1 MQQETAAARQPSLLW
16 TLDRYACMSVH
27 NHFFSMQQILN
38 ALWNEGQALE
48 SQLDNAGARAK
59 YEAIVAVDAR
69 HIGAQLRLSRFAQF
83 VDDYQQAH
91 RHVLDAA
98 DAIRAGASTK
108 LLGFVTQ
115 RLLDFSEDNEVAALI
130 LSADW
135 ADPEVLRQSPVL
147 AQHLWLCSRIED
159 ALRFLDAIEPKLAPN
174 ALLIFTRANVLRYLG
189 RMDQALTQYERALAL
204 KPGLADAHWALSTH
218 SRDLQ
223 PPRRLE
229 RLQQAAAGDR
239 TESLDT
245 AHFHYARFRE
255 LDYLNKHEHAWDALQ
270 AGANIM
276 RRIIRHS
283 ADEDRS
289 GLRRLQTLGC
299 EPLAQKTRQAEQPT
313 PIFIVGL
320 PRTGTTLLDRI
331 LGNHGWVSS
340 AGERNDFSA
349 AVSEVSNHFF
359 STLLQEADPAAFM
372 EISSEKVGRLYQQR
386 LKRHVSA
393 TAFAI
398 DKNPQNL
405 FNVPLIVRA
414 LPRARTLILDRDPID
429 AAFSNLKE
437 LFQGGAYPYSYDD
450 VSLATR
456 VRGSRQLMRA
466 WQSQN
471 PEAIRV
477 VSYEQLVQSP
487 ETVIR
492 DVLAFLGLPP
502 AQNLTDMK
510 ANNTAVATAS
520 SAQVR
525 EPINTRGIGAW
536 KRYADQL
543 EPLRTLLDGDA

>member
-1 MQQETAAARQPSLLW
+1 MQQ
-16 TLDRYACMSVH
+16 TL
-27 NHFFSMQQILN
+27 NT
-38 ALWNEGQALE
+38 LWNEGQALE
-48 SQLDNAGARAK
+48 SKRDQAGARAK
-59 YEAIVAVDAR
+59 YEAIVAIDAH
-69 HIGAQLRLSRFAQF
+69 HIAAQLRLSRFAQF
-83 VDDYQQAH
+83 ADEYRLAR

-130 LSADW
+130 LSTDW
-135 ADPEVLRQSPVL
+135 SDPEVLRQSPVL
-147 AQHLWLCSRIED
+147 AQHLWLCGRYQD
-159 ALRFLDAIEPKLAPN
+159 ALRFLDTAETKLPPN
-174 ALLIFTRANVLRYLG
+174 ALLAFTRASVLRYLG
-189 RMDQALTQYERALAL
+189 RMDEALVQYERAIAL
-204 KPGLADAHWALSTH
+204 DPELADVHWALSTH
-218 SRDLQ
+218 ARDPQ
-223 PPRRLE
+223 PPHRLE
-229 RLQQAAAGDR
+229 RIQQVATRHQA
-239 TESLDT
+239 ENLDI
-245 AHFHYARFRE
+245 AHLHYARFRE
-255 LDYLNKHEHAWDALQ
+255 LDYLDKREQAWDALR
-270 AGANIM
+270 AGARIM
-276 RRIIRHS
+276 QLATRHS
-283 ADEDRS
+283 ADEDRAC
-289 GLRRLQTLGC
+289 LKRLQALGC
-299 EPLAQKTRQAEQPT
+299 EPVPHTVRRAEQPI

-349 AVSEVSNHFF
+349 AVSDVSNHFF
-359 STLLQEADPAAFM
+359 STLLREDDPAAFM
-372 EISSEKVGRLYQQR
+372 DIDLEKAGQLYQQR

-414 LPRARTLILDRDPID
+414 LPHARVLILEREPMD

-437 LFQGGAYPYSYDD
+437 LFQGGAYAYSYDD

-456 VRGSRQLMRA
+456 IYGARQLMHG

-471 PEAIRV
+471 PGAIRV

-487 ETVIR
+487 DTV
-492 DVLAFLGLPP
+492 VMGMLAFLSLPP
-502 AQNLTDMK
+502 AQGLTDMK
-510 ANNTAVATAS
+510 ANDTAVATAS

-536 KRYADQL
+536 RRYAEQL
-543 EPLRTLLDGDA
+543 EPLRRLLDGET